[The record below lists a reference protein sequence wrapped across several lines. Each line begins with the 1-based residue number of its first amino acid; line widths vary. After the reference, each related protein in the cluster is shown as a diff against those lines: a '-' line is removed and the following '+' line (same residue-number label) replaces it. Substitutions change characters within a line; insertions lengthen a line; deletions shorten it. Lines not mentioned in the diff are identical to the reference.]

1 MNRKVQYVRFNE
13 LVPCRTAFV
22 DTHNPGTEG
31 KENFTIIGGG
41 VSENPDQYVHIQ
53 ETPGFNIGGAGQPS
67 GCTNS
72 LHSHRTA
79 EVFIIHTGSWR
90 FFWGL
95 KGDDGDV
102 VLDPGD
108 LISLPTHM
116 FRGFE
121 NVTPISATN
130 ENGYGFMFS
139 VLGGDD
145 SGGGVVWAPE
155 VLEEARDHGL
165 TLLQS
170 GQLANSLD
178 GEEISTEILPLT
190 PINEAEL
197 SFYSRNTITDASK
210 VVAPRPNDSIYCETE
225 LIGRSSNAVIGERPG
240 FDVRRVQWGHGE
252 DIPWCVPNLDT
263 VLISN
268 AGSVVLSNGETLGSG
283 DVALIQA
290 GEEEIDIKPLSGE
303 VSELFIVTATDD
315 PAGETRLL
323 DEDNV

>member
-1 MNRKVQYVRFNE
+1 MTRKIQQVKFSE
-13 LVPCRTAFV
+13 LVPCRTAFI

-41 VSENPDQYVHIQ
+41 VSENPEQYVHIK
-53 ETPGFNIGGAGQPS
+53 ESPGFNIGGARQPA

-90 FFWGL
+90 MFWGL
-95 KGDDGDV
+95 EGDDGEV
-102 VLDPGD
+102 VLNPGD

-130 ENGYGFMFS
+130 ETGSGFIFS

-145 SGGGVVWAPE
+145 SGGGVLWAPE
-155 VLEEARDHGL
+155 VLQEARNHGL
-165 TLLQS
+165 TLLES
-170 GQLANSLD
+170 GQLVNTRE
-178 GEEISTEILPLT
+178 GEEIPAGIPPMTSSS
-190 PINEAEL
+190 EAEL
-197 SFYSRNTITDASK
+197 SFYSRNTITDTSK
-210 VVAPRPNDSIYCETE
+210 VVVTRPGKWAYCETE
-225 LIGRSSNAVIGERPG
+225 LIGRSPNAAIGERPG
-240 FDVRRVQWGHGE
+240 FEVRRVQWGNGE
-252 DIPWCVPNLDT
+252 EIPWRLPNLDT

-268 AGSVVLSNGETLGSG
+268 TGSVVLSSGETLGVG
-283 DVALIQA
+283 DVTLIQA
-290 GEEEIDIKPLSGE
+290 GEEEIDVKPLPDGA
-303 VSELFIVTATDD
+303 SELFIVIATND

-323 DEDNV
+323 DGGAG

>member
-1 MNRKVQYVRFNE
+1 MKRKVQYVRYSE

-210 VVAPRPNDSIYCETE
+210 VVASRPNDSIYCETE

-240 FDVRRVQWGHGE
+240 FEVRRVQWGHGE

>member
-41 VSENPDQYVHIQ
+41 VSENSDQYVHIQ

-240 FDVRRVQWGHGE
+240 FEVRRVEWGHGE

>member
-210 VVAPRPNDSIYCETE
+210 VVASRPNDAIYCETE

-315 PAGETRLL
+315 PAGETRFL

>member
-1 MNRKVQYVRFNE
+1 MKQVKFSE

-22 DTHNPGTEG
+22 DTHNPGAEG

-41 VSENPDQYVHIQ
+41 VSENPEQYVHIE
-53 ETPGFNIGGAGQPS
+53 ETPGFNIGGARQPA

-90 FFWGL
+90 MFWGL
-95 KGDDGDV
+95 EGDDGEV
-102 VLDPGD
+102 VLNPGD

-121 NVTPISATN
+121 NVTPVSATN
-130 ENGYGFMFS
+130 ETGSGFIFS

-145 SGGGVVWAPE
+145 SGGGVLWAPE
-155 VLEEARDHGL
+155 VLQEARNHGL
-165 TLLQS
+165 TLLES
-170 GQLANSLD
+170 GQLVNTRE
-178 GEEISTEILPLT
+178 GEEIPAGIPPMTSPS
-190 PINEAEL
+190 EAEL

-210 VVAPRPNDSIYCETE
+210 VVVTRPGVWAYRETE
-225 LIGRSSNAVIGERPG
+225 LIGRSPNAAIGERPG
-240 FDVRRVQWGHGE
+240 FEIRRVQWGNGE
-252 DIPWCVPNLDT
+252 EIPWRVSNLDT

-268 AGSVVLSNGETLGSG
+268 TGSVVLSGGETLGPG
-283 DVALIQA
+283 DVTLIQA
-290 GEEEIDIKPLSGE
+290 GEEEIDVKPLPGGA
-303 VSELFIVTATDD
+303 SELFIVIATND

-323 DEDNV
+323 DGGAG

>member
-41 VSENPDQYVHIQ
+41 VSENSDQYVHIQ

-178 GEEISTEILPLT
+178 GEEISTEILPVT

-240 FDVRRVQWGHGE
+240 FEVRRVEWGHGE

>member
-41 VSENPDQYVHIQ
+41 VSENSDQYVHIQ

-210 VVAPRPNDSIYCETE
+210 VVAPRPNDAIYCETE

-240 FDVRRVQWGHGE
+240 FEVRRVQWGHGE
-252 DIPWCVPNLDT
+252 DIPWCVPNMDV

-268 AGSVVLSNGETLGSG
+268 AGSVVLSNGKTLGSG
-283 DVALIQA
+283 DVAYIQA
-290 GEEEIDIKPLSGE
+290 GEEEIGVKPLSE
-303 VSELFIVTATDD
+303 DVSELFIVTATDD
-315 PAGETRLL
+315 PAGETRFL
-323 DEDNV
+323 DEDTR

>member
-1 MNRKVQYVRFNE
+1 MKRKVQYVRYSE

-41 VSENPDQYVHIQ
+41 VSENSDQYVHIQ

-178 GEEISTEILPLT
+178 GEEISTEILPVT

-240 FDVRRVQWGHGE
+240 FEVRRVEWGHGE

-268 AGSVVLSNGETLGSG
+268 AGSVVLSNGESLGSG

-315 PAGETRLL
+315 PAGETRFL
-323 DEDNV
+323 DEDNE

>member
-1 MNRKVQYVRFNE
+1 MTRKIQHVKFAE
-13 LVPCRTAFV
+13 LVPCRTAFI
-22 DTHNPGTEG
+22 DTHNPGAEG

-41 VSENPDQYVHIQ
+41 VSENSDQYVHIE
-53 ETPGFNIGGAGQPS
+53 ETPGFNIGGARQPA

-90 FFWGL
+90 MFWGL
-95 KGDDGDV
+95 EGDDGEV
-102 VLDPGD
+102 VLNPGD

-121 NVTPISATN
+121 NVTPISGTN
-130 ENGYGFMFS
+130 ERGYGFIFS

-155 VLEEARDHGL
+155 VLEEASNHGL
-165 TLLQS
+165 TLLES
-170 GQLANSLD
+170 GQLVNTRE
-178 GEEISTEILPLT
+178 GEEVPEGIPPVIPVSKTG
-190 PINEAEL
+190 L
-197 SFYSRNTITDASK
+197 SFYSRNTIIDASK
-210 VVAPRPNDSIYCETE
+210 FVVKRPVKWAHLETE
-225 LIGRSSNAVIGERPG
+225 LIGRGSNAVIRERPG
-240 FDVRRVQWGHGE
+240 FEVRRVQWGNGDE
-252 DIPWCVPNLDT
+252 IPWRVSNLDT

-268 AGSVVLSNGETLGSG
+268 TGSVVLSGGESVGPG

-290 GEEEIDIKPLSGE
+290 GEEEIDLKPLPGG
-303 VSELFIVTATDD
+303 VSEIFVVIGTDD

-323 DEDNV
+323 DGGAK

>member
-1 MNRKVQYVRFNE
+1 MKRKVQYVRFNE

-210 VVAPRPNDSIYCETE
+210 VVASRPNDSIYCETE

>member
-1 MNRKVQYVRFNE
+1 MKRKVQYVRFNE

-197 SFYSRNTITDASK
+197 SFYSRNTITDPSK

-240 FDVRRVQWGHGE
+240 FEIRRVEWGHGE

-315 PAGETRLL
+315 PAGETRFL
-323 DEDNV
+323 DEDNE

>member
-1 MNRKVQYVRFNE
+1 MTRKIQQVKFSE
-13 LVPCRTAFV
+13 LVPCRTAFI

-41 VSENPDQYVHIQ
+41 VSENPEQHVHIE
-53 ETPGFNIGGAGQPS
+53 ETPGFNIGGARQPA

-95 KGDDGDV
+95 KGDDGEV
-102 VLDPGD
+102 VLNPGD

-121 NVTPISATN
+121 NVTPVNATN
-130 ENGYGFMFS
+130 ETGSGFIFS

-155 VLEEARDHGL
+155 VLEEASNHGL
-165 TLLQS
+165 TLLES
-170 GQLANSLD
+170 GQLVNTRE
-178 GEEISTEILPLT
+178 GEEIPEGIPPVT
-190 PINEAEL
+190 PVSKTGL
-197 SFYSRNTITDASK
+197 SFHSRNTITDASK
-210 VVAPRPNDSIYCETE
+210 FVVKRPAEWAHRETE
-225 LIGRSSNAVIGERPG
+225 LIGRSSNAVIRERPG
-240 FDVRRVQWGHGE
+240 FEVRRVQWGNGDE
-252 DIPWCVPNLDT
+252 IPWRVSNLDT

-268 AGSVVLSNGETLGSG
+268 TGSVVLSGGEALGPG

-290 GEEEIDIKPLSGE
+290 GEEEIDVKPLPGGA
-303 VSELFIVTATDD
+303 SELFTVIGTDD

-323 DEDNV
+323 DGGAK

>member
-1 MNRKVQYVRFNE
+1 MKRKVQYVRFNE

-121 NVTPISATN
+121 NATPISASN

-139 VLGGDD
+139 VLGGND

-240 FDVRRVQWGHGE
+240 FEVRRVEWGHGE

-315 PAGETRLL
+315 PAGETRFL
-323 DEDNV
+323 DEDNE

>member
-1 MNRKVQYVRFNE
+1 MKRKVQYVRYSE

-210 VVAPRPNDSIYCETE
+210 VVASRPNDSIYCETE

>member
-1 MNRKVQYVRFNE
+1 MNRKVQHVRFNE

-22 DTHNPGTEG
+22 DTHNPGAEG

-41 VSENPDQYVHIQ
+41 VSENSDQYVHIQ

-121 NVTPISATN
+121 NVTPISTTN

-155 VLEEARDHGL
+155 VLEQARSNGL
-165 TLLQS
+165 ILIES
-170 GQLANSLD
+170 GQLINTRNSETIPD
-178 GEEISTEILPLT
+178 GLLPVI
-190 PINEAEL
+190 PVAGDEL
-197 SFYSRNTITDASK
+197 SFYSRNTIADESK
-210 VVAPRPNDSIYCETE
+210 VVAPRPNDAIYCETE
-225 LIGRSSNAVIGERPG
+225 LIGRNSNAVIKERPG
-240 FDVRRVQWGHGE
+240 FEVRRVQWGHGE
-252 DIPWCVPNLDT
+252 DIPWCVPNMDV

-268 AGSVVLSNGETLGSG
+268 AGSVVLSNGKTLGSG
-283 DVALIQA
+283 DVAYIQA
-290 GEEEIDIKPLSGE
+290 GEEEIGVKPLSE
-303 VSELFIVTATDD
+303 DVCELFIVTPTDD
-315 PAGETRLL
+315 PAGETRFLA
-323 DEDNV
+323 EDTR

>member
-1 MNRKVQYVRFNE
+1 MKRKVQYVRYSE

-210 VVAPRPNDSIYCETE
+210 VVASRPNDSIYCETE

-240 FDVRRVQWGHGE
+240 FEVRRVEWGHGE

>member
-1 MNRKVQYVRFNE
+1 MKRKVQYVRYSE

-240 FDVRRVQWGHGE
+240 FEVRRVQWGHG
-252 DIPWCVPNLDT
+252 DGTPWCIPNLDT

>member
-1 MNRKVQYVRFNE
+1 MNRKVQHVRFNE

-22 DTHNPGTEG
+22 DTHNPGAEG

-41 VSENPDQYVHIQ
+41 VSENSDQYVHIQ

-121 NVTPISATN
+121 NITPISTTN

-155 VLEEARDHGL
+155 VLEEASNHGL
-165 TLLQS
+165 TLLES
-170 GQLANSLD
+170 GQLVNTRE
-178 GEEISTEILPLT
+178 GEEIPEGMPPVT
-190 PINEAEL
+190 PVSKTGL
-197 SFYSRNTITDASK
+197 SFHSRNTITDASK
-210 VVAPRPNDSIYCETE
+210 FVVKRPGKWAYRETE
-225 LIGRSSNAVIGERPG
+225 LIGRSSNAVIRERPG
-240 FDVRRVQWGHGE
+240 FEVRRVQWGNGDE
-252 DIPWCVPNLDT
+252 IPWRVSNLDT

-268 AGSVVLSNGETLGSG
+268 TGSVVLSGGETLGAG
-283 DVALIQA
+283 DVALVQA
-290 GEEEIDIKPLSGE
+290 GEEEIDVKPLAGG
-303 VSELFIVTATDD
+303 VSELFIVIGTDD

-323 DEDNV
+323 DGGAE